1 MSILFSFN
9 ICSVD
14 VLEDMILIFDTSP
27 GIDGVEDFCKDS
39 SHKLIEIPTVQTA
52 FSLVCLNI

>member
-1 MSILFSFN
+1 M
-9 ICSVD
+9 D
-14 VLEDMILIFDTSP
+14 VLEDMILIFDTGP